1 MNLIMK
7 KRSFSLL
14 ALLFSVGL
22 ILFAAMSVLQ
32 QDRAVQAS
40 PADGA
45 SMMLVPADEVRE
57 GEVIRVELVATNV
70 QNLAGFQA
78 TVRLNSD
85 ALRLTGATIEEE
97 LTRSGR
103 DILPLGPVLHSD
115 EVILGAATCP
125 VEDCNQSVFDPV
137 TQASAGVEGNVTL
150 ATIELHANQA
160 GTYELSLNEAQLID
174 PEGQVLDVT
183 VTDSLLVV
191 ERR

>member
-1 MNLIMK
+1 MNLTIK
-7 KRSFSLL
+7 KQSFRLL
-14 ALLFSVGL
+14 ALLFGVGL
-22 ILFAAMSVLQ
+22 ILFAAMSVMQ
-32 QDRAVQAS
+32 QGSAVQAS

-45 SMMLVPADEVRE
+45 SVKLVPAGEVRA
-57 GEVIRVELVATNV
+57 GEVIEVELVAANV

-78 TVRLNSD
+78 TVRVNPQQ
-85 ALRLTGATIEEE
+85 LRLTGATIEED

-103 DILPLGPVLHSD
+103 DILPLGPVLHAD

-137 TQASAGVEGNVTL
+137 IQASAGVEGNVTL

-160 GTYELSLNEAQLID
+160 GTYQLSLDEVQLID
-174 PEGQVLDVT
+174 PEGQVFEVT

-191 ERR
+191 ESQ